1 MNTSIKKKSFKLEK
15 KPHAIYFL
23 LLIVQI
29 TVALVTD
36 NVHPIIP
43 LSLFLYVSLSL
54 VPIAFM

>member
-15 KPHAIYFL
+15 KHAIYFL